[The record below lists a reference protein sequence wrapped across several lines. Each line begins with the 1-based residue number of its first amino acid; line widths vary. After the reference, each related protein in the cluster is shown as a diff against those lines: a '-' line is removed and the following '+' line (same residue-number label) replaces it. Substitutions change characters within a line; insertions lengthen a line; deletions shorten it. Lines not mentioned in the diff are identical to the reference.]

1 MPAAH
6 ILSSTLGARTW
17 SGSGIGGR
25 SRGICPFKGYQIL
38 NLDVRATQ
46 DRAIRAFE
54 ARGYQ
59 HFGTNPYYAM
69 VGDEFVPGLYFTKQ
83 LKEMKR

>member
-1 MPAAH
+1 MKDMTMCAQHGDLEGLAQALVDAAEE
-6 ILSSTLGARTW
+6 LAR
-17 SGSGIGGR
+17 SE
-25 SRGICPFKGYQIL
+25 GYQIL

-83 LKEMKR
+83 LKEGKR